1 MKGILQLQLF
11 RLKKSTLFWVFLGL
25 CAVLP
30 VFSVLLI
37 FGLDAI
43 MGAIGDVSLVENMG
57 NSLYTS
63 MTQFSSYSTNSAL
76 FAMIC
81 SSIVLSKE
89 FSQGTVRN
97 TILANKSRT
106 QVFFAYSITALLIG
120 TSYFVV
126 NFVMEFAMLA
136 PVMGFGTLPAG
147 QATSVILC
155 SFAMGLGA
163 TLFTQSLVCMFLFC
177 TRKQAAT
184 IAWPLVIS
192 LVGVGIVA
200 SIIEEILFAVEMG
213 GKVVSQTVLDC
224 LPFYN
229 LYMTAG
235 TIPSGLAMGMVILY
249 DVVFA
254 ALFFGLG
261 YLSIRKADL
270 K

>member
-30 VFSVLLI
+30 VFNLLLI
-37 FGLDAI
+37 LGLDAL
-43 MGAIGDVSLVENMG
+43 MDAIGDVSLVANMG
-57 NSLYTS
+57 DSLYAS
-63 MTQFSSYSTNSAL
+63 MTSFASYSSNAAL

-81 SSIVLSKE
+81 SSILLSRE

-97 TILANKSRT
+97 AILANKSRT
-106 QVFFAYSITALLIG
+106 QVFLSYSITALLIG
-120 TSYFVV
+120 ASYFVT
-126 NFVMEFAMLA
+126 NFVFEFAMLA

-147 QATSVILC
+147 EATSVILC

-163 TLFTQSLVCMFLFC
+163 TLFTQSLVCIFLFG

-200 SIIEEILFAVEMG
+200 SIIEEILFAMEMS
-213 GKVVSQTVLDC
+213 GKSVSQTVLDC

-229 LYMTAG
+229 LYMIVG
-235 TIPSGLAMGMVILY
+235 TIPNGLAMGMVILY
-249 DVVFA
+249 DVVFS

-261 YLSIRKADL
+261 YISIKRASL